1 MVDNYS
7 AYIPVDLAKSL
18 LKFGMPLHKYRVY
31 NDGKP
36 AFDIP
41 GPGEPGWESGDR
53 SRIPTYGE
61 VFDWFATDRH
71 IVITLEPFHTFSLKD
86 HIGYTWKVTY
96 PDVKLGLV
104 IRTEGDEYLPGMPY
118 GGSFKLTANDAIK
131 YAMTVTVNIEE
142 FIEVNIEDL

>member
-1 MVDNYS
+1 MDS
-7 AYIPVDLAKSL
+7 FDLA
-18 LKFGMPLHKYRVY
+18 GHT
-31 NDGKP
+31 
-36 AFDIP
+36 
-41 GPGEPGWESGDR
+41 
-53 SRIPTYGE
+53 TYGE